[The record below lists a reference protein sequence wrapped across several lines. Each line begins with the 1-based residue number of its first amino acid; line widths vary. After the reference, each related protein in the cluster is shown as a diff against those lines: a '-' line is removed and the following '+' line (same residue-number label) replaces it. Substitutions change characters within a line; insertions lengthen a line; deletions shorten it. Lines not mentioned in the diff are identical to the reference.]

1 MRHYGPMLADRGFF
15 GARRS
20 AHRRLADVVV
30 GVWLAGVL
38 AGGCGGGN
46 HAGPADPAV
55 AHAQAAVDRAP
66 PLSAY
71 RGPSHGPPAQPRAL
85 VVFVAA
91 DLTDG
96 GIAAVARGVQ
106 EAARKIGW
114 PLQILDGQANVDGER
129 LALLAALRERPGGI
143 ILGGIDAAAQR
154 AALQE
159 ARAQGV
165 PVVGWHSAVQ
175 PGPDR
180 TLGLFTNVASDP
192 TVVGR
197 LAADYAIADSHGTAG
212 AVIFTD
218 QQYTIDTYT
227 ADVMASEI
235 RKCRHCSVLQVVYSP
250 IANATVGLAG
260 VTAALLQTYGGR
272 FGYLLAV
279 NEAYVDGA
287 SAAFIGAGR
296 TGDQPPFSIVA
307 GEGDESEFA
316 RIRGGSYQKASVAEP
331 LNLQGWQLI
340 DELNRARARQPPSGY
355 VAPPTLIT
363 QSNVP
368 NGPVFDPASGYRENY
383 LRIWGR

>member
-1 MRHYGPMLADRGFF
+1 MSWLEF
-15 GARRS
+15 
-20 AHRRLADVVV
+20 
-30 GVWLAGVL
+30 WLAGVL

-46 HAGPADPAV
+46 HAGAADPAV
-55 AHAQAAVDRAP
+55 RHAQAAVDRAP

-180 TLGLFTNVASDP
+180 TLGLFTNVTSDP
-192 TVVGR
+192 AVVGR

-218 QQYTIDTYT
+218 PQYTIDTYT
-227 ADVMASEI
+227 ADAMASEI

-260 VTAALLQTYGGR
+260 VTAALLQTLRWALRLSAGGQRSVCRRSERRVYRCGADRRSAAVLDRGRGGR
-272 FGYLLAV
+272 
-279 NEAYVDGA
+279 
-287 SAAFIGAGR
+287 
-296 TGDQPPFSIVA
+296 
-307 GEGDESEFA
+307 
-316 RIRGGSYQKASVAEP
+316 
-331 LNLQGWQLI
+331 
-340 DELNRARARQPPSGY
+340 
-355 VAPPTLIT
+355 
-363 QSNVP
+363 
-368 NGPVFDPASGYRENY
+368 
-383 LRIWGR
+383 

>member
-1 MRHYGPMLADRGFF
+1 MLVA
-15 GARRS
+15 
-20 AHRRLADVVV
+20 
-30 GVWLAGVL
+30 
-38 AGGCGGGN
+38 GCGGGK
-46 HAGPADPAV
+46 HGGAADPATRQ
-55 AHAQAAVDRAP
+55 AQAEVNRAA

-71 RGPSHGPPAQPRAL
+71 RGPSRGPPAQRPAP

-96 GIAAVARGVQ
+96 GIAGVARGVQ
-106 EAARKIGW
+106 QAARAIGW
-114 PLQILDGQANVDGER
+114 PLQILDGQANSDGQR
-129 LALLAALRERPGGI
+129 LALLAALHEKPGGI
-143 ILGGIDAAAQR
+143 ILGGVDAATQR
-154 AALQE
+154 AALRK

-180 TLGLFTNVASDP
+180 TLGLFTNVTSDP
-192 TVVGR
+192 AGVAR
-197 LAADYAIADSHGTAG
+197 LAADYAIADSRGTAG

-218 QQYTIDTYT
+218 AGYAIDTYT
-227 ADVMASEI
+227 ADAMASAI
-235 RKCRHCSVLQVVYSP
+235 RKCRNCKVLQAVVSP
-250 IANATVGLAG
+250 IANAAVGLAG
-260 VTAALLQTYGGR
+260 VTAALLERYGGR
-272 FGYLLAV
+272 FDYLLAV
-279 NEAYVDGA
+279 NGAYVDGA

-316 RIRGGSYQKASVAEP
+316 RIRAGNYQKASVAEP

-355 VAPPTLIT
+355 VAPPRLIT
-363 QSNVP
+363 QSNAP
-368 NGPVFDPASGYRENY
+368 SGPVFDPPSGYRENY